1 MKTRI
6 KIISTAFLFI
16 FVMTSFLYAQNQKES
31 TKKRYRLEPVELIKK
46 IMMKISKNEPAT
58 VYCDHYSVVIKCQIT
73 CCYCGSLLEAEGG
86 YGNASNPDGPCPVC
100 AQDLSGCD

>member
-31 TKKRYRLEPVELIKK
+31 TKERYGLEPVELIKK
-46 IMMKISKNEPAT
+46 IKMKILKSEPAT
-58 VYCDHYSVVIKCQIT
+58 IECDHYSVVIKCQFT
-73 CCYCGSLLEAEGG
+73 CCYCGTLLEAIGG
-86 YGNASNPDGPCPVC
+86 YGNASNPKGDCPSC
-100 AQDLSGCD
+100 GSDISGCN